1 MLKPRYFLLVAL
13 ILFIALLTSGMEGK
27 ANFPREIVDDFG
39 YKVIINKKPERI
51 VSLSPA
57 NTEIIFAIGAGDK
70 VVGVTE
76 YCDFPP
82 QVKKIDRIGGFTTP
96 NIEAIVDKNPDLVV
110 ASYGNGEGNIKRLKE
125 LGITVL
131 CLYPKS
137 VGDILKDIKLVGE
150 AIGFEKEAEDLV
162 RDLER
167 RINLIREKV
176 SKIPE
181 KKKPRV
187 LYLVWYPELWTA
199 GKGTFANDLIEM
211 AGGKNI
217 AFDVQGWKIISKEV
231 VIDRDPEVI
240 FCSGMGKNSVIL
252 KNKILKDPDLKKTSA
267 LISGRVYTIT
277 SDIVERPGPRVV
289 DGLEKMEKSLSSF
302 FKTVR

>member
-13 ILFIALLTSGMEGK
+13 ILFIALLTGGIEGK

-57 NTEIIFAIGAGDK
+57 NTEIVFAIGAGDK

-82 QVKKIDRIGGFTTP
+82 QVKKIDRVGGFTTP

-150 AIGFEKEAEDLV
+150 ATGFEKEAENLV

-176 SKIPE
+176 SKIPK